1 MSAIVNGIV
10 NSTIGLV
17 CNKIRDYTAHRL
29 DDGDINDSE
38 LRQIV
43 VRELD
48 EIKTKLD
55 GLSRKYLL
63 ASLSSFKEGVNRL
76 YISLETSGESCEK
89 SSTSQAH
96 TEDDEPEGATAMTVK
111 PVEGD
116 AIDTVLDLRQFIG
129 NLRIASEKRYQS
141 AEKSFEVAKTL
152 AMQAFKRELAI
163 IVSSV

>member
-17 CNKIRDYTAHRL
+17 CNEIRDYIAHRL
-29 DDGDINDSE
+29 NDGDINDSE

-63 ASLSSFKEGVNRL
+63 ASLSNFKGHW
-76 YISLETSGESCEK
+76 
-89 SSTSQAH
+89 Q
-96 TEDDEPEGATAMTVK
+96 
-111 PVEGD
+111 
-116 AIDTVLDLRQFIG
+116 
-129 NLRIASEKRYQS
+129 
-141 AEKSFEVAKTL
+141 
-152 AMQAFKRELAI
+152 
-163 IVSSV
+163 